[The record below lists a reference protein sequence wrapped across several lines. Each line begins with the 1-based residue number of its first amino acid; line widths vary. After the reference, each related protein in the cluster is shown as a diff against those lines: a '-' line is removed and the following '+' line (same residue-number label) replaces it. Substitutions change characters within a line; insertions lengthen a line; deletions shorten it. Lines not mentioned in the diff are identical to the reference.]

1 MSTIITDLPYTTPTV
16 QTLPQ
21 QGPPQTAALPERDIP
36 RNTLEHAA
44 DPQTQINYL
53 PPKQPD
59 YIGQSQQVLPAKS
72 GIDYQQLLEDFRVP
86 IMLSLLYFIFQM
98 QLVQG
103 LLQQVLPMLF
113 KVDGNM
119 TTYGLAAKSAMFG
132 SAYYTLTTLM
142 GKMA

>member
-16 QTLPQ
+16 QTVP
-21 QGPPQTAALPERDIP
+21 GPPQQNAPLPQRDIP

-44 DPQTQINYL
+44 DPQTQVNYL

-59 YIGQSQQVLPAKS
+59 YIAQEPLPPPKQGFA
-72 GIDYQQLLEDFRVP
+72 YHQLLEDFRIP
-86 IMLSLLYFIFQM
+86 IILSLLYFIFQM

-103 LLQQVLPMLF
+103 FLVQVLPMLF
-113 KVDGNM
+113 KADGNM
-119 TTYGLAAKSAMFG
+119 TTYGIAAKSVMFG

-142 GKMA
+142 EKMAAP